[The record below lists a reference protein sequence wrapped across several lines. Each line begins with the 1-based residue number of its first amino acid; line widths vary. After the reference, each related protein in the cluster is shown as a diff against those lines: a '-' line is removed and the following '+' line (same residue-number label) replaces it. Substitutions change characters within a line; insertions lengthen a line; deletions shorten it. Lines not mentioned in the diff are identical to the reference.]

1 MQACQVLSNS
11 LSASYIF
18 SKVVALTFKVASLIA
33 LAHRV
38 HDNTL
43 GAVHRWDLVDAAA
56 VNAFIDNEK
65 LGKSL

>member
-1 MQACQVLSNS
+1 M
-11 LSASYIF
+11 
-18 SKVVALTFKVASLIA
+18 VALTFKVASLIA

-38 HDNTL
+38 HDNNL
-43 GAVHRWDLVDAAA
+43 GAVHRWDMVDAAA